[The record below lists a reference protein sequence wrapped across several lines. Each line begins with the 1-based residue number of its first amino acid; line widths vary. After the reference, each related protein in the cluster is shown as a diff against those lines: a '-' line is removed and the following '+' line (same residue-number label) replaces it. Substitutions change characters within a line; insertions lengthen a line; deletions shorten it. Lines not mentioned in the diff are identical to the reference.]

1 MRALMLASAV
11 IAVASTAQAADVGP
25 PPYGAA
31 PPPVYGAAPPPPPGY
46 PYPPP
51 QAYGYVAP
59 PAYRA
64 PPGVIAAPEG
74 NAYVVPGPAYQGGSE
89 YEEQPVAVDA
99 RRYYRECWWEWGY
112 RRCALR
118 AKTIFW

>member
-1 MRALMLASAV
+1 MRITLTLAT
-11 IAVASTAQAADVGP
+11 IAVAVSTTAHAGDLLP
-25 PPYGAA
+25 PA
-31 PPPVYGAAPPPPPGY
+31 YGAAPPPPPPGY
-46 PYPPP
+46 AYPPAAP
-51 QAYGYVAP
+51 RPYGYVAP

-89 YEEQPVAVDA
+89 YEDQPVAVDA

-112 RRCALR
+112 RRCAIR